1 MHAGSIH
8 TIFRLRHKRSMETMT
23 FGNGLHYQL
32 KGHNVVCCCQCIRI
46 LKINLMLCRRILMMR
61 SLHCK
66 SHVLQRE
73 DHVSSCIFTKIQRA
87 HIKIACLLVGDRCR
101 HSVIVHMIQEEFAFR
116 SYIERVSH
124 GFRLAYDLLQHIT
137 GISLIT
143 ASIRAVHIT
152 DQTRHLALLGSP
164 RKCSKSAVIRVQIHI
179 TLFHPHKPFH

>member
-1 MHAGSIH
+1 
-8 TIFRLRHKRSMETMT
+8 
-23 FGNGLHYQL
+23 
-32 KGHNVVCCCQCIRI
+32 
-46 LKINLMLCRRILMMR
+46 
-61 SLHCK
+61 
-66 SHVLQRE
+66 
-73 DHVSSCIFTKIQRA
+73 
-87 HIKIACLLVGDRCR
+87 
-101 HSVIVHMIQEEFAFR
+101 MIQEEFAFR

-179 TLFHPHKPFH
+179 TLFHPHKSFHWGTVKHYFVIQSIFQMTGSDRKVLHISKQVGKLESDKLHIFVFHHFQNIFFRVFTHLGCSFSRIYCATIPSVSINCQSSIFTEKGRTSLRKRPCF